1 MTPQQ
6 MRIGQRYSY
15 ICICVCICIC
25 IFRLRCRMSLPI
37 VSEEDPTYYQWQEF
51 SANYAHRKRIPT
63 EGRVTP
69 VVKPTVSHENVKDEL
84 EFHPIAATCP
94 VCSCVTTECGGL
106 YTRTSAV
113 EEGRRVWVCR
123 RRIYVHEQSACF
135 ADPA

>member
-1 MTPQQ
+1 MFFPT
-6 MRIGQRYSY
+6 
-15 ICICVCICIC
+15 
-25 IFRLRCRMSLPI
+25 
-37 VSEEDPTYYQWQEF
+37 VSEDPTYYQWQEF
-51 SANYAHRKRIPT
+51 SANYAP
-63 EGRVTP
+63 P
-69 VVKPTVSHENVKDEL
+69 VVKAPPAVKATVPHENVKDEL

-123 RRIYVHEQSACF
+123 RRIYVHEHSACF